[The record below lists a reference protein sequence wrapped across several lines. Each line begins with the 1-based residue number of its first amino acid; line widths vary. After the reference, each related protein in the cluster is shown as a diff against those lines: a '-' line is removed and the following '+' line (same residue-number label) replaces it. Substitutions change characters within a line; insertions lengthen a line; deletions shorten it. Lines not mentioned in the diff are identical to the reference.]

1 MAIKAPSQNAHPAGA
16 KFPANSRISPI
27 NGDDI
32 GFQLHPAGVILL
44 NLRTKQG
51 TSANRWG
58 QLNDGLGN
66 LSPIEMDVQYIF
78 GPRAWN
84 ECTAP
89 SVLGRGRVASLST
102 EFIWLKP
109 IRS

>member
-1 MAIKAPSQNAHPAGA
+1 MGNTDPSQNIQPAGA
-16 KFPANSRISPI
+16 KFPANIRISPI

-32 GFQLHPAGVILL
+32 GFQLHPAGIILL

-58 QLNDGLGN
+58 RLNDGLGN

-78 GPRAWN
+78 GPLVWN
-84 ECTAP
+84 GSTAS
-89 SVLGRGRVASLST
+89 SVLGRGRVASPSMDL
-102 EFIWLKP
+102 FG
-109 IRS
+109 